1 MSITTIGRNY
11 IIILPVM
18 KQRPEGKGKEKKQK
32 TRRKA
37 IAKLFTYANAKKIYY
52 FTNVIRAFAVVSSM

>member
-1 MSITTIGRNY
+1 
-11 IIILPVM
+11 M
-18 KQRPEGKGKEKKQK
+18 KQRREGKGKEKKQK